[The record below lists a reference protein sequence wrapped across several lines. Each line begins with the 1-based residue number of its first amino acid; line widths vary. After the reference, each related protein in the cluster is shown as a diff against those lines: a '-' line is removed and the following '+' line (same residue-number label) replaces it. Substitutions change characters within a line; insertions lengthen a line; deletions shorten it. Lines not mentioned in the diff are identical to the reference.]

1 MAQNVTI
8 AGVSFENVPSV
19 DIAKTGGGFAR
30 FVDSSDANAAASDVI
45 KNKTAYV
52 NGIKLVGTLESGGKS
67 VNVQQDVIQPNFLT
81 SGGFAERDP
90 YVTLN
95 LSNYLSTD
103 NRFALFVKGTGKKID
118 NMEGGEKTETEVVF
132 FMNLLYISNRQ
143 EENFMC
149 YSSFDSEEFTNNTP
163 KLVNVENLSED
174 KVITILSAR
183 GEQFKECGMVY
194 EVSQINFST
203 LVSWKE

>member
-19 DIAKTGGGFAR
+19 DIAKTGGGLAR
-30 FVDSSDANAAASDVI
+30 FVDSSDANAAASDI
-45 KNKTAYV
+45 AKGKTAYV

-67 VNVQQDVIQPNFLT
+67 VNVQQNVIHPNFLA
-81 SGGFAERDP
+81 SGGFDVRDP

-103 NRFALFVKGTGKKID
+103 NRFVLFVTGTGKMID
-118 NMEGGEKTETEVVF
+118 TRTGIDKTETEATF
-132 FMNLLYISNRQ
+132 FMNLLYASNIP
-143 EENFMC
+143 EENLMC
-149 YSSFDSEEFTNNTP
+149 YSSYDMDSINNLPALFGVT
-163 KLVNVENLSED
+163 VLSAD
-174 KVITILSAR
+174 KVITVPSSQ
-183 GEQFKECGMVY
+183 GGQFMETGMVY
-194 EVSQINFST
+194 EVSQIDIST

>member
-30 FVDSSDANAAASDVI
+30 FVDSSDANAAASDI
-45 KNKTAYV
+45 AKDKTAYV

-67 VNVQQDVIQPNFLT
+67 VNVQQNVIQPNFLA
-81 SGGFAERDP
+81 SGGFDVGDP
-90 YVTLN
+90 YITLN

-103 NRFALFVKGTGKKID
+103 NRFVLFATGTGKILDPITGID
-118 NMEGGEKTETEVVF
+118 KTETEATF
-132 FMNLLYISNRQ
+132 FMNLLYVSNIP
-143 EENFMC
+143 EERFVC
-149 YSSFDSEEFTNNTP
+149 YSSYDTDYRNYFPVLFI
-163 KLVNVENLSED
+163 VNDLSAD
-174 KVITILSAR
+174 KVITVPGSQ
-183 GEQFKECGMVY
+183 GSQFMETGVVY
-194 EVSQINFST
+194 EVSQIDMST